1 MDSAGKKSFP
11 YLCRECEHDFSV
23 TTYGHS
29 DLLGARQERK
39 RAKNGTVIVV
49 SLADNHRE
57 NSSTL
62 MCTVWHIVY
71 EHVANS
77 IEVISLC
84 LVSLFMTMTKANE
97 LFICRESHYGYS
109 P

>member
-1 MDSAGKKSFP
+1 MGSAGKKNFP
-11 YLCRECEHDFSV
+11 YLCCEWKHDFSV

-39 RAKNGTVIVV
+39 LAKNGTVIVV

-62 MCTVWHIVY
+62 LCTVLRIVH

-77 IEVISLC
+77 IEIISLC
-84 LVSLFMTMTKANE
+84 LVSRFMTMTNDN
-97 LFICRESHYGYS
+97 
-109 P
+109 